1 MARKKILMER
11 IQDDKQRRIIFKKR
25 RLGLLKKAIEI
36 SKLSDCVVHMKIYNK
51 EDNSLME
58 FFTNERNELDQ
69 IDKNSSFL
77 SAYIK
82 FACKDNDLIEQFK
95 RSMMRKYDPWDEIKE
110 RQKMLGQIEEGFNV
124 KSFFS
129 MSKCTQHH
137 EDSSVGEGAEIN
149 DDVSSIDDLIEP
161 KQKQKMQKR
170 IFETNVVKVKSD
182 LEIIP
187 ENSAADLP
195 SFRPNS

>member
-1 MARKKILMER
+1 
-11 IQDDKQRRIIFKKR
+11 
-25 RLGLLKKAIEI
+25 
-36 SKLSDCVVHMKIYNK
+36 
-51 EDNSLME
+51 
-58 FFTNERNELDQ
+58 
-69 IDKNSSFL
+69 
-77 SAYIK
+77 
-82 FACKDNDLIEQFK
+82 
-95 RSMMRKYDPWDEIKE
+95 MRKYDPWDEIKE

-161 KQKQKMQKR
+161 QNHIIEPKQKQKMQKR

-182 LEIIP
+182 KEVFQ
-187 ENSAADLP
+187 ENSATDLP
-195 SFRPNS
+195 SFRTNS